1 MANLA
6 NERFFPAQP
15 DWVFEAL
22 TRALS
27 GLRWSIKSTDQY
39 SRSVSFSTPMSGFS
53 WGASMS
59 ASVIPSPEVGLVRV
73 GGAAKVRTNVTA
85 GGAERKNIG
94 RLLDAASRELQA
106 MLAQDPSG
114 AVPSRQPAE
123 ERQLGR
129 SAIADQLTQLVELHE
144 SGKLSDA
151 EFNSAKAK
159 LLS

>member
-22 TRALS
+22 ARALR
-27 GLRWSIKSTDQY
+27 GLRWSVKSTDQY
-39 SRSVSFSTPMSGFS
+39 SRSVTFSTPMSGFS

-59 ASVIPSPEVGLVRV
+59 ASVIPSPEGGLVRV
-73 GGAAKVRTNVTA
+73 GGAARVRTNVTA
-85 GGAERKNIG
+85 GGTERRNIG

-114 AVPSRQPAE
+114 AVSSRQQGEGQQFGGPA
-123 ERQLGR
+123 L
-129 SAIADQLTQLVELHE
+129 ADQLTKLVTLHE
-144 SGKLSDA
+144 AGKLSDA
-151 EFNSAKAK
+151 EFNTAKVK
-159 LLS
+159 LLG